1 MRINRIAL
9 TGFRLISCRALVSLA
24 VVCLIVRSDEAI
36 AADAIVP
43 SAKLPASI
51 PWDLKQLN
59 EPPDFEWIDDKGPVR
74 SLFYE
79 GESYDGKP
87 TRVFA
92 YYATPAT
99 VDSNAAADQR
109 FPAVVLLHG
118 GGGTAFREW
127 VQMWVKRGYAAI
139 AMDLAGSRPMEG
151 KNPHEPKNRVRLV
164 DGGPDQGEEKF
175 SNIDQ
180 AVTQQWS
187 YHAVAAA
194 IRAHS
199 LIRSF
204 PEVDA
209 DRTAVTGISWGGYL
223 TSIVAGVDNRFAA
236 AVPVYGCGYL
246 HENSAWLEQFA
257 KMSSAQRDRWVKL
270 WDPSVY
276 LPAVEMPILFINGTN
291 DAAYPLDSYM
301 KSYAAVPGTKQLR
314 ITVNMPHSHPDG
326 WAPAEIGQF
335 IDCYLR
341 SGPALPKVGVL
352 ENGEG
357 KIQLKYASD
366 GKLAAQLHFTEDLG
380 PVNQREWRSRPA
392 MVLAETIVADAPP
405 SDATAWFITVT
416 DNGAVTVSS
425 EVIFK

>member
-1 MRINRIAL
+1 MSQNRRRRPQFTVKFASEFPSVRTVLWSAHGVIQVRINLIAL

-24 VVCLIVRSDEAI
+24 VVCMIVGSNEAI

-43 SAKLPASI
+43 SAKLPTSI
-51 PWDLKQLN
+51 PWDLKKLN
-59 EPPDFEWIDDKGPVR
+59 EPPVFEWIDDKGPVR

-79 GESYDGKP
+79 GESYGGKP

-99 VDSNAAADQR
+99 VDINSAEDQR

-151 KNPHEPKNRVRLV
+151 KSPHEPKNRVRLV

-175 SNIDQ
+175 GNIDK
-180 AVTQQWS
+180 AVTEQWS

-209 DRTAVTGISWGGYL
+209 ERTAVTGISWGGYL
-223 TSIVAGVDNRFAA
+223 TSIVAGVDNRFEA
-236 AVPVYGCGYL
+236 AVPVYGCGFL

-257 KMSSAQRDRWVKL
+257 KMTFGTARPMGQVMGSVGLFASSKD
-270 WDPSVY
+270 
-276 LPAVEMPILFINGTN
+276 
-291 DAAYPLDSYM
+291 AYPFH
-301 KSYAAVPGTKQLR
+301 QW
-314 ITVNMPHSHPDG
+314 H
-326 WAPAEIGQF
+326 
-335 IDCYLR
+335 
-341 SGPALPKVGVL
+341 
-352 ENGEG
+352 
-357 KIQLKYASD
+357 
-366 GKLAAQLHFTEDLG
+366 
-380 PVNQREWRSRPA
+380 
-392 MVLAETIVADAPP
+392 
-405 SDATAWFITVT
+405 
-416 DNGAVTVSS
+416 
-425 EVIFK
+425 

>member
-1 MRINRIAL
+1 
-9 TGFRLISCRALVSLA
+9 
-24 VVCLIVRSDEAI
+24 
-36 AADAIVP
+36 
-43 SAKLPASI
+43 LPTSI
-51 PWDLKQLN
+51 PWDLKKLS
-59 EPPDFEWIDDKGPVR
+59 EPPVFEWIDDKGPVR

-79 GESYDGKP
+79 GESYGGKP

-99 VDSNAAADQR
+99 VDINSAEDQR

-127 VQMWVKRGYAAI
+127 VEMWAKHGYAAI

-151 KNPHEPKNRVRLV
+151 KSPHEPKNRVRLV

-175 SNIDQ
+175 GNIDK
-180 AVTQQWS
+180 AVTEQWS

-209 DRTAVTGISWGGYL
+209 ERTAVTGISWGGYL
-223 TSIVAGVDNRFAA
+223 TSIVAGVDNRYEA
-236 AVPVYGCGYL
+236 AVPVYGCGFL

-257 KMSSAQRDRWVKL
+257 KMTSAQRDRWVKL

-276 LPAVEMPILFINGTN
+276 LPAVKVPILFINGTN
-291 DAAYPLDSYM
+291 DVAYPLDSYM
-301 KSYAAVPGTKQLR
+301 TSYAAVPGTKQLR
-314 ITVNMPHSHPDG
+314 ITVNMPHSHHDG
-326 WAPAEIGQF
+326 WAPAEIGRF
-335 IDCYLR
+335 IDFYLR
-341 SGPALPKVGVL
+341 AGPALPKVGEL
-352 ENGEG
+352 ENVEG

-366 GKLAAQLHFTEDLG
+366 RELVAQLHFTNDRGLL
-380 PVNQREWRSRPA
+380 NKWEWRSRPA
-392 MVLAETIVADAPP
+392 TVLTETIIADAPP
-405 SDATAWFITVT
+405 LDATAWFITVT
-416 DNGAVTVSS
+416 DDGGATVSS